1 MASACGRAGCFAHK
15 THAVDRCGI
24 TADTFYGSVYVFG
37 NFIHAADDDDVFG
50 AKADGS
56 NTVACA
62 VDVDHDTIFGNS
74 ICAGQVVVHQQA
86 FPMQF
91 SNFSGVFAQIAVD
104 DFVIAFMEGFCQTH
118 FTNGCGTTPGYGAFF
133 GDQRYR
139 FFQRFCRC
147 GTVICFKVTFFQIFN
162 QCFA

>member
-1 MASACGRAGCFAHK
+1 MEKSEAHVFAYQNHFDSLSGAAKACDEDFIADTFFGSAVVASACGRAGCFAHK

-91 SNFSGVFAQIAVD
+91 SNFSGVFAQI
-104 DFVIAFMEGFCQTH
+104 G
-118 FTNGCGTTPGYGAFF
+118 G
-133 GDQRYR
+133 R
-139 FFQRFCRC
+139 
-147 GTVICFKVTFFQIFN
+147 
-162 QCFA
+162 